1 MTSSISRILTTDRDS
16 DDLDVAGLMNS
27 VLESTGVDEDWAC
40 LDDGV
45 DEDGLDDLT
54 GVVED
59 TWAIFALSPWLP
71 ASSLRVSMMETVC
84 T

>member
-1 MTSSISRILTTDRDS
+1 MLMLVARMLEGRLMMGCLAGGGGAT
-16 DDLDVAGLMNS
+16 LDPV
-27 VLESTGVDEDWAC
+27 TGVDEDWAC
-40 LDDGV
+40 LEDGV
-45 DEDGLDDLT
+45 EEDGLDDLT

-59 TWAIFALSPWLP
+59 TWAIFALSPWFP